1 MYYIFV
7 HFVIT
12 NHENEYMSNLKKYIH
27 LRMEMVELE
36 EC

>member
-12 NHENEYMSNLKKYIH
+12 NHENEYMSNLKTDLSGGEKTKI
-27 LRMEMVELE
+27 RDG
-36 EC
+36 